1 MKGDYFQPKG
11 QSTLNKSEYD
21 SVYDSVYDMQKK
33 IRPFVKLIDQ

>member
-21 SVYDSVYDMQKK
+21 SVYDMQKK